1 MDGCAAIGVIMRDS
15 TGTIMAGL
23 SGKLPI
29 SLASAELAEAFGNSP
44 SNLSGKLL
52 LGLCSVASK
61 NYASYRGFIYFRIK
75 DLLD

>member
-44 SNLSGKLL
+44 SNLMGKLL
-52 LGLCSVASK
+52 LLCSVASK